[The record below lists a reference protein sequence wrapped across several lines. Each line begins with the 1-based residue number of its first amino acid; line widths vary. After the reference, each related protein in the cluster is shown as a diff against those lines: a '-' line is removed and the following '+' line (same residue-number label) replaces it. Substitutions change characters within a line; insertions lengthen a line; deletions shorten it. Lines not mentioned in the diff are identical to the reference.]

1 MSGSDRRQP
10 PASPEPATGTAVSP
24 DPATR
29 AAASPKPAARTAATL
44 RSLPAVHRLQQH
56 PAVRAAAQG
65 PAAPWATAVVREVL
79 EEERQLRRQG
89 AEPRSPDQLAEAAA
103 RRLAA
108 LARPSL
114 RRVINAT
121 GIVLHT
127 NLGRAPLAPPAV
139 TAVAEVAGSY
149 STLEYDPDSGG
160 RGSRLDHVRYLLRRL
175 TGAEDALVVNNNAAA
190 VFLVLAT
197 LAAGR
202 EVVVSRGQLVEIGGS
217 FRIPEILAAS
227 GARLVE
233 VGTTNKTRLS
243 DYAAAIGPDTALL
256 LRVHASNY
264 RIIGFTAS
272 VPLAEL
278 VALGRQHGIPVVDDI
293 GSGLLF
299 PQPDPAF
306 ADEPSVRGS
315 LEAGADLVAFSGDKL
330 LGGPQAGIVA
340 GRAELIAR
348 LRRHPLMR
356 ALRCDKLVL
365 AALEAT
371 LRLYLAGDEARRQV
385 PVLALLARTADE
397 LAGMARE
404 LGARLR
410 QALGPAA
417 EVTLAPGRSQA
428 GGGSLPG
435 VELPTTLVGLRVP
448 GIPAERLAR
457 ALREGRPAVVG
468 RVQDGTLWF
477 DPRTLLPGEEEEL
490 VRAVAA
496 TLAALAG
503 GARPGARGG
512 PGQGAGGRAGEGA
525 GTGEGA

>member
-1 MSGSDRRQP
+1 MPD
-10 PASPEPATGTAVSP
+10 AP
-24 DPATR
+24 DPR
-29 AAASPKPAARTAATL
+29 L
-44 RSLPAVHRLQQH
+44 RSLPAVHQLARHPDVQAAAGRRLQAWAS
-56 PAVRAAAQG
+56 AVAREVVAEERARRQAGAAPR
-65 PAAPWATAVVREVL
+65 PAAELAREV
-79 EEERQLRRQG
+79 
-89 AEPRSPDQLAEAAA
+89 A
-103 RRLAA
+103 RRLRR
-108 LARPSL
+108 LAEPSL

-121 GIVLHT
+121 GVVLHT
-127 NLGRAPLAPPAV
+127 NLGRAPLAAAAV
-139 TAVAEVAGSY
+139 DALHQVAGGY
-149 STLEYDPDSGG
+149 STLEFDVESGG
-160 RGSRLDHVRYLLRRL
+160 RGSRLDHIRHLLRLL

-190 VFLVLAT
+190 MLLILTV

-217 FRIPEILAAS
+217 FRIPEILAQS